1 MDQLQ
6 VAAQTRGDVTGDG
19 RQDSIYLSGTQQ
31 AGGISWEN
39 LVLHIVDGATAQETC
54 IRLRED
60 AGYSPRLFLGHF
72 TSPQR
77 LDMLVSVDSGG
88 SGGIGYYTIYGF
100 ENDAV
105 RRFFDSESYNAAFQY
120 AVHYQNGCA
129 VRADSL
135 SNRQTYLIDIS
146 ARGNEYLQ
154 AIYRKDGTLIKPQE
168 GFVDPLS
175 LLYPAD
181 IDGDGLLEL
190 VAYQRI
196 SGLYHADALG
206 DFINTLRWNGQKY
219 ELSSQTVG
227 IFPVPVT
234 SR

>member
-1 MDQLQ
+1 MDQMQ
-6 VAAQTRGDVTGDG
+6 IASQIQGDMTGDG
-19 RQDSIYLSGTQQ
+19 RQESVYLSGTQRE
-31 AGGISWEN
+31 GGIAWEG
-39 LVLHIVDGATAQETC
+39 LVLHIVDGATAKETC

-60 AGYSPRLFLGHF
+60 AGYAPRLFLGHF
-72 TSPQR
+72 TSLQR
-77 LDMLVSVDSGG
+77 LDVLVSVDSGG
-88 SGGIGYYTIYGF
+88 SGGLGYYTIYGF

-105 RRFFDSESYNAAFQY
+105 RRYFDTESYNAAFRY
-120 AVHYQNGCA
+120 AVDYQNGCA

-135 SNRQTYLIDIS
+135 SNRQSYLIDIS

-154 AIYRKDGTLIKPQE
+154 ELYQPNGTLKKPQQ

-206 DFINTLRWNGQKY
+206 DFINILRWNGSKY
-219 ELSSQTVG
+219 ELRNQTVG
-227 IFPVPVT
+227 IFSTPIT
-234 SR
+234 DR